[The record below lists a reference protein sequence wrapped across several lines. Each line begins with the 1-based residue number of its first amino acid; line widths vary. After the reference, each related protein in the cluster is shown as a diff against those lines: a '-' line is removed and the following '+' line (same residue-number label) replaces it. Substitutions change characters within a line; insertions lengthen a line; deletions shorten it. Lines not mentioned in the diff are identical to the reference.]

1 MKWLCRNLYRK
12 EKGFTLVELM
22 VVIIIL
28 AVLTGIAIPSYM
40 ALRNRARQTAAK
52 AEMTNMATAIELFMS
67 DYSEYP
73 GDGLAELTLELE
85 GAAGG
90 TLNGANQYVYMS
102 SVPQTDPWG
111 GAYTYDDTDGDGSTY
126 TLGCESDA
134 TITITDGQAS
144 WND

>member
-52 AEMTNMATAIELFMS
+52 AELTNIATALELFMS
-67 DYSEYP
+67 DYSQYP
-73 GDGLAELTLELE
+73 ATTAANMILELE
-85 GAAGG
+85 GDATAP
-90 TLNGANQYVYMS
+90 LNGTNQYIYMAN
-102 SVPQTDPWG
+102 VPTDDPWG
-111 GAYTYDDTDGDGSTY
+111 TANSYTYVTTDPATTY
-126 TLGCESDA
+126 TLGCSDA
-134 TITITDGQAS
+134 TLTITAGQAS